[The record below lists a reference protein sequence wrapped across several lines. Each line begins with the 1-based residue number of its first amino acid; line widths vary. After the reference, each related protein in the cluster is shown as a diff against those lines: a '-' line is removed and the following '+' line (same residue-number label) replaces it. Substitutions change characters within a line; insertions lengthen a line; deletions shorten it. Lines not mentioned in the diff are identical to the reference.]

1 MMMPRL
7 FVLLLLLGP
16 LLAGLPAAAQPTPYY
31 FSLPD
36 ASKAEAVTGAA
47 TSAWYVARV
56 LDARADRSR
65 LGTVRRGL
73 DNLPAPAMLMQPL
86 PAAVLAYCRQQLPPR
101 PGSRP
106 VVLRLLTIQVGEDV
120 RPTSENGEAEVVGEF
135 LEAQPDSSLRVLLPV
150 AEALRRGGMDVTLHH
165 PANLGKLLSQALSKL
180 AALPATAAEAAPPLS
195 HEDALAGRGGQPPFP
210 VQTTAA
216 AESGVYRNLKDFL
229 ANRLT
234 ATARP
239 FELKPTP
246 RSLKGKLGQFD
257 ELEAYFMHLSAQ
269 QPREP
274 MGIGGLWG
282 LSDGHTRYIV
292 HENRLY
298 PLLPGADGHS
308 YTFTAQ
314 MPIDMAGSGSRA
326 LLGGLAGGA
335 IGGALA
341 AGAGS
346 RAGLTTFE
354 VHLPT
359 GRVVQQDEEAR
370 LSNAGFVSDN
380 PEAGKLYLF
389 RRADNVATEPLLIL
403 LNGREVA
410 RLLPKQYVSLPAP
423 DQHTELVL
431 CLQRPTATAA
441 TPEATQALR
450 APACLPVA
458 PDRNGA
464 VYIECV
470 AVPAVLQPPV
480 LRVVPTRTGTAQ
492 VNQMRRA
499 E

>member
-1 MMMPRL
+1 MRSFL
-7 FVLLLLLGP
+7 VLLLGC
-16 LLAGLPAAAQPTPYY
+16 LLAATTQAQPTPYY

-36 ASKAEAVTGAA
+36 ASKAEPVAGAA
-47 TSAWYVARV
+47 TSAWHVARV
-56 LDARADRSR
+56 IDARADRSR

-73 DNLPAPAMLMQPL
+73 DNLPAPAMLTQPL
-86 PAAVLAYCRQQLPPR
+86 PAAMLAFCRQQLPPH
-101 PGSRP
+101 PGSHP
-106 VVLRLLTIQVGEDV
+106 VVLRLLIIQVGEDV
-120 RPTSENGEAEVVGEF
+120 RPTSENGEAEIVGEF
-135 LEAQPDSSLRVLLPV
+135 LEAQPDSSFRVLLPV
-150 AEALRRGGMDVTLHH
+150 AESLRRGGMDVTLHH
-165 PANLGKLLSQALSKL
+165 PANLGKLLTQALAKL
-180 AALPATAAEAAPPLS
+180 AALPATANPVAPTLS
-195 HEDALAGRGGQPPFP
+195 REDALAGRGGLPPFA
-210 VQTTAA
+210 VQTAA
-216 AESGVYRNLKDFL
+216 TSEPGVYRTIDDFR

-234 ATARP
+234 PTARP

-246 RSLKGKLGQFD
+246 RSLKGKLGNFE
-257 ELEAYFMHLSAQ
+257 ELEAYFIYLDAQ
-269 QPREP
+269 QPREL

-282 LSDGHTRYIV
+282 LTDGHTRYIV
-292 HENRLY
+292 YQNRLY
-298 PLLPGADGHS
+298 PLLPGSDGRS

-314 MPIDMAGSGSRA
+314 APIDMAGSGSRA

-335 IGGALA
+335 IGGAVA

-359 GRVVQQDEEAR
+359 GRVVQQDAETR
-370 LSNAGFVSDN
+370 LSNDGFVSEN

-389 RRADNVATEPLLIL
+389 RRADNVANEPLVVLM
-403 LNGREVA
+403 NGREVA

-441 TPEATQALR
+441 TPEATQAIQ
-450 APACLPVA
+450 APACMPVA
-458 PDRNGA
+458 PDRSGA

-470 AVPAVLQPPV
+470 ALPAAAQPPTFRIVPA
-480 LRVVPTRTGTAQ
+480 RTGTAQ

>member
-1 MMMPRL
+1 MSLLPRVSL
-7 FVLLLLLGP
+7 LIVLSW
-16 LLAGLPAAAQPTPYY
+16 LLAVAVGQAQPTPYY

-36 ASKAEAVTGAA
+36 AAKAEPVTGAA
-47 TSAWYVARV
+47 TSAWYVGRV

-73 DNLPAPAMLMQPL
+73 DNLPAPAMLTQSV
-86 PAAVLAYCRQQLPPR
+86 PAAVLAFCRQQLPPR
-101 PGSRP
+101 AGSRP
-106 VVLRLLTIQVGEDV
+106 VVLRLLTIEVGEDV

-135 LEAQPDSSLRVLLPV
+135 LEVQPDSSFRVLLPV
-150 AEALRRGGMDVTLHH
+150 AESLRRGGMDVTLHH
-165 PANLGKLLSQALSKL
+165 PANLGKLLTQALAKL
-180 AALPATAAEAAPPLS
+180 AALPATASPVAPALS
-195 HEDALAGRGGQPPFP
+195 RADALAGRGGLPPYP
-210 VQTTAA
+210 VQTAAA
-216 AESGVYRNLKDFL
+216 AETGVYRNIDDFR

-234 ATARP
+234 AATRP

-257 ELEAYFMHLSAQ
+257 ELEAYFLALSAE
-269 QPREP
+269 QPREYMP
-274 MGIGGLWG
+274 LTGLWG
-282 LSDGHTRYIV
+282 LSHGHTRYIV
-292 HENRLY
+292 YQNRLY
-298 PLLPGADGHS
+298 PLLPGPDGRS
-308 YTFTAQ
+308 FTFTAQ
-314 MPIDMAGSGSRA
+314 APIDMAGSGSRA

-335 IGGALA
+335 IGGAVA

-359 GRVVQQDEEAR
+359 GRVVQQDAEAR
-370 LSNAGFVSDN
+370 LINDGFVPDN

-389 RRADNVATEPLLIL
+389 RRPDNVATEPLLVL

-423 DQHTELVL
+423 DQHAELVL
-431 CLQRPTATAA
+431 CLQRPTAAAA
-441 TPEATQALR
+441 TPEAAQLLQ

-458 PDRNGA
+458 PDRTGA

-470 AVPAVLQPPV
+470 ALPAAGQPPV
-480 LRVVPTRTGTAQ
+480 LRIVPTRTGTAQ

>member
-1 MMMPRL
+1 MPLLPRL
-7 FVLLLLLGP
+7 SLFSLLISLLLATSP
-16 LLAGLPAAAQPTPYY
+16 VQAQPTPYY
-31 FSLPD
+31 FALPD
-36 ASKAEAVTGAA
+36 AGKAEAVTGAA
-47 TSAWYVARV
+47 TSAWHVARV

-120 RPTSENGEAEVVGEF
+120 RPTSENGEAEIIGEF
-135 LEAQPDSSLRVLLPV
+135 LEARPDSSFRVLLPV
-150 AEALRRGGMDVTLHH
+150 AESLRRGGMDVTLHH
-165 PANLGKLLSQALSKL
+165 PANLGKLLTQALGKL
-180 AALPATAAEAAPPLS
+180 AALPAAVPEAAPALP
-195 HEDALAGRGGQPPFP
+195 HADALAGRGGLLPFA
-210 VQTTAA
+210 VQTAA
-216 AESGVYRNLKDFL
+216 ATESGVYRTIDDFR

-246 RSLKGKLGQFD
+246 RSLKGKLGNFD
-257 ELEAYFMHLSAQ
+257 EQEAYFMHLSAQ
-269 QPREP
+269 QPRELMP
-274 MGIGGLWG
+274 LGGLWG

-292 HENRLY
+292 RENRLY
-298 PLLPGADGHS
+298 PLRPGPDGRS

-314 MPIDMAGSGSRA
+314 APIDMAGSGSRA

-335 IGGALA
+335 IGGAVA

-346 RAGLTTFE
+346 RAGLATFE

-359 GRVVQQDEEAR
+359 GRVVQQEADAR
-370 LSNAGFVSDN
+370 LGSDGFPSDN
-380 PEAGKLYLF
+380 PEAGKLYLY
-389 RRADNVATEPLLIL
+389 RRADNAGTEPLLVL

-431 CLQRPTATAA
+431 CLQRPTAAA
-441 TPEATQALR
+441 PALQ

-464 VYIECV
+464 VYLECV
-470 AVPAVLQPPV
+470 AEPAAQQPPV
-480 LRVVPTRTGTAQ
+480 LRFVPARTGTAQ